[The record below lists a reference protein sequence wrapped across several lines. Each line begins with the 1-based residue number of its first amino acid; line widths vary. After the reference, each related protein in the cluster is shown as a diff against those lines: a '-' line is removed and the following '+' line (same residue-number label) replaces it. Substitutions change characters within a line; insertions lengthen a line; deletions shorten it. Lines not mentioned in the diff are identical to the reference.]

1 MKTIKFIALMLVV
14 LVSMTACINDGKE
27 DRTVI
32 NTYGGYVYASFFFSQ
47 NYYSGTG
54 EVKVK
59 VKNGVCTITVK
70 SDEWGEGTFEKVAVG
85 DNISGTGT
93 MSIPNEHT
101 GDVKEYTDAEL
112 SGTLT
117 DLVIR
122 IPSCRMGQMD
132 TEGTTLYFHIGR
144 IPSEKVAGTF
154 SGINSVEVGQTW
166 TYTTAEEISC
176 EITTNEDGTI
186 NLILPEYQ
194 LTGTDVGD
202 LTLGGYT
209 ISNIAFNRD
218 LGVFQSYYASDDMK
232 EHFKMEKNGT
242 VVKDDE
248 YAFGSSSKITIEPV
262 KKSTKTTVKV
272 TNDFT
277 LGKIEDGAFKTA
289 MPWGLVATFTGTIPS
304 AK

>member
-1 MKTIKFIALMLVV
+1 MKRIKLLALMLVA

-59 VKNGVCTITVK
+59 VENGVCTITVK
-70 SDEWGEGTFEKVAVG
+70 SDEWGEGKFEKVTLG

-93 MSIPNEHT
+93 MSVPNDRT
-101 GDVKEYTDAEL
+101 GEVKVYEDAEL
-112 SGTLT
+112 SGTLS

-122 IPSCRMGQMD
+122 IPSLKMGQMD
-132 TEGTTLYFHIGR
+132 TNGTTLYFHIGR

-154 SGINSVEVGQTW
+154 SGINSVEVGQQW

-186 NLILPEYQ
+186 NIVLPEYQ
-194 LTGTDVGD
+194 LTGTEVGD

-218 LGVFQSYYASDDMK
+218 LDVFQSFYASDNLT
-232 EHFKMEKNGT
+232 EHFKMENNGI
-242 VVKDDE
+242 VVKDED
-248 YAFGSSSKITIEPV
+248 YAFSPSSKITIEPV
-262 KKSTKTTVKV
+262 QKSTKTTVKIV
-272 TNDFT
+272 NDFT

-289 MPWGLVATFTGTIPS
+289 MPFGIVATFTGTIPS

>member
-248 YAFGSSSKITIEPV
+248 YAFGPSSKITIEPV

>member
-32 NTYGGYVYASFFFSQ
+32 NTYGGYVYASFYFSK

-93 MSIPNEHT
+93 MNIPNERT

-112 SGTLT
+112 SGTLS

-122 IPSCRMGQMD
+122 IPSCKMGQMD

-194 LTGTDVGD
+194 LTGTDVDD

-232 EHFKMEKNGT
+232 EQFKMEKNGT

-248 YAFGSSSKITIEPV
+248 YAFGPSSKITIEPV